1 MPEARNVLCDCL
13 QPVFRRDEESAW
25 TIVASAPRSSIHTT
39 ESVASDLRADNE
51 IRYPIKHFSF
61 MNDLLTAPVY
71 KRLAINMLSRPRTVQ
86 CPEAVLPSNS
96 NWHLSDRA
104 SPSAPSRAHSFQD
117 STTITMRRQTLPS
130 ASSAHT
136 GEGRDLSDL
145 IDRAAGKSFSS
156 RAVSDLWGFSAPQSD
171 PKPQRYLPIRAIL
184 NREQMTIEERLA
196 LDLDLIGATR
206 RGSMYEMAASLDS
219 GADINAAPS
228 PTYET
233 CLHIAVTTYKD
244 ERVVLFLLQY
254 NNVNVHARNGNGRTV
269 LHAAVST
276 GKAETVR
283 RLLELGS
290 SMTEEDENGITPF
303 NIAIDKLTSP
313 RMLLMLLRHARNQ
326 GANDEHITN
335 MDPTALHTACQGY
348 PVDVAK
354 ALVLLEYGWSPKHR
368 FHTVNGTD
376 PEGISPLYLAVLKK
390 ETVLVER
397 MLELEESVFRINAV
411 HGPYPSL
418 LKLTLEDSRSGAS
431 MILLLLRAGVDYMSY
446 LPDLY
451 GLARQENHLPLLR
464 WLDNKTRPRIE
475 VGKFGRGPKV
485 GEVISPWPHLPRDT
499 ELEHWSEKRKS
510 AIGLAISCET
520 TVFLSTRLAP

>member
-13 QPVFRRDEESAW
+13 QSIFRRDEESAW

-39 ESVASDLRADNE
+39 ESVPSDMRADDE

-71 KRLAINMLSRPRTVQ
+71 KRLTMNMLSRPRTAQ
-86 CPEAVLPSNS
+86 CPEAVLPSN
-96 NWHLSDRA
+96 NKWHLSHRA
-104 SPSAPSRAHSFQD
+104 SPSAPSRAPSFQG
-117 STTITMRRQTLPS
+117 SATITTRRQTVPS
-130 ASSAHT
+130 ASSART
-136 GEGRDLSDL
+136 GEGHDLLDW

-156 RAVSDLWGFSAPQSD
+156 SAVSDLWGFSAPQSE
-171 PKPQRYLPIRAIL
+171 PKSQRYLPIRAIL
-184 NREQMTIEERLA
+184 NREQMTVEERLA
-196 LDLDLIGATR
+196 LDLNLIGATR

-228 PTYET
+228 PICET
-233 CLHIAVTTYKD
+233 CLHIAVTTCKD

-254 NNVNVHARNGNGRTV
+254 NNVNVQVRNGNGRTV
-269 LHAAVST
+269 LHGAVST

-303 NIAIDKLTSP
+303 NIAIDKLTSL

-326 GANDEHITN
+326 GANDEHITS
-335 MDPTALHTACQGY
+335 MDPTALHTACKGH

-368 FHTVNGTD
+368 FHTVDATD
-376 PEGISPLYLAVLKK
+376 PERMSPLYLAVLKK

-418 LKLTLEDSRSGAS
+418 LKLALEDSGSGAS
-431 MILLLLRAGVDYMSY
+431 MILLLLRAGVNYMSH

-451 GLARQENHLPLLR
+451 GVATKENYLPLLR

-475 VGKFGRGPKV
+475 VRKFGGEPKV
-485 GEVISPWPHLPRDT
+485 GELICPWPRLPLDT
-499 ELEHWSEKRKS
+499 EFEHWSEKRKS

-520 TVFLSTRLAP
+520 SIFLSTGLAP